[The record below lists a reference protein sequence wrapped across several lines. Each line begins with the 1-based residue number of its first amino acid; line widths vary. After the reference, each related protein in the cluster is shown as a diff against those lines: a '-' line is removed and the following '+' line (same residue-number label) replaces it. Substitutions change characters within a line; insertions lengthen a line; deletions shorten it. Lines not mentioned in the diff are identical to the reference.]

1 MKIKEVSRFSG
12 WIVEVIE
19 DDGSLK
25 TYERYAPQAW
35 KEVHGDA
42 AYDMHESEEFELEAV
57 FQEYMEERTVIIMG
71 GERVQP

>member
-25 TYERYAPQAW
+25 TYERYGPQAW
-35 KEVHGDA
+35 KEVHGDC
-42 AYDMHESEEFELEAV
+42 AYDMHEDEEKALEAV
-57 FQEYMEERTVIIMG
+57 YREYVMAFSRRPSPNTAD
-71 GERVQP
+71 

>member
-1 MKIKEVSRFSG
+1 MKIVEVSRFSG

-25 TYERYAPQAW
+25 AYERYGPQAW

-42 AYDMHESEEFELEAV
+42 AYDVHESEAFELEAAY
-57 FQEYMEERTVIIMG
+57 QEYVGERTVIVMG
-71 GERVQP
+71 GERCQS